1 MGCRSC
7 ERQRRRI
14 KVSALPAFRLDLVK
28 PNAAFKA
35 RMVKQMNYIAN
46 DRASG

>member
-1 MGCRSC
+1 VH
-7 ERQRRRI
+7 QNA
-14 KVSALPAFRLDLVK
+14 ALSGYRLDLVK

-35 RMVKQMNYIAN
+35 RMVKQMNHIAN

>member
-1 MGCRSC
+1 
-7 ERQRRRI
+7 
-14 KVSALPAFRLDLVK
+14 VK

-46 DRASG
+46 DRTSG